1 MGLAMRIL
9 KLFLQGDLEKWA
21 LLETSIFFFW
31 WGGSFLIEFHIRT

>member
-21 LLETSIFFFW
+21 LSETSIFFF
-31 WGGSFLIEFHIRT
+31 GGVGLFLSNFI